1 MFGVDF
7 FDADERSK
15 VLLISI
21 SSVVVILSVRLLFFL
36 LDYNDSETVFFIA
49 GFIALL
55 SHYNKEN
62 FNR

>member
-1 MFGVDF
+1 MFDVDF

-36 LDYNDSETVFFIA
+36 LDYNNSETVF
-49 GFIALL
+49 L
-55 SHYNKEN
+55 SQDL
-62 FNR
+62 